1 MEHPQFRYEI
11 QNGFVDPSR
20 DLLPGAGREWFSAQ
34 HWVAAEQ
41 NGVTTALVPVDAPL
55 IALGDIVRGTWP
67 VEFGQRLGTIFSYV
81 MNNYWDTNYAA
92 GQGGDFTFRYVLTSG
107 NHLEPAY
114 LSRLGREEMSP
125 LEVDQITS
133 QDKAINSPRP
143 LDSAQGSFLQVN
155 NPDVELVTWKMAEDG
170 EGTILRFLEVAG
182 KESEV
187 EVQTPLLEVK
197 SAWMNDALERKQ
209 GSLSTS
215 SHGFR
220 FSVKPFQI
228 VTVRLEAAANSK

>member
-1 MEHPQFRYEI
+1 
-11 QNGFVDPSR
+11 
-20 DLLPGAGREWFSAQ
+20 
-34 HWVAAEQ
+34 
-41 NGVTTALVPVDAPL
+41 VTAALVPVDAPL
-55 IALGDIVRGTWP
+55 VALGDIVRGTWP
-67 VEFGQRLGTIFSYV
+67 VEFGQRPGTIFSYV

-107 NHLEPAY
+107 NNFPPGY

-133 QDKAINSPRP
+133 QDKALNTPRP

-155 NPDVELVTWKMAEDG
+155 NPDVVLVTWKMAEDG

-182 KESEV
+182 RESSV

-209 GSLSTS
+209 GPVSVAA
-215 SHGFR
+215 HGFR
-220 FSVKPFQI
+220 FFVKPFQI
-228 VTVRLEAAANSK
+228 VTVRLEGTTSLK